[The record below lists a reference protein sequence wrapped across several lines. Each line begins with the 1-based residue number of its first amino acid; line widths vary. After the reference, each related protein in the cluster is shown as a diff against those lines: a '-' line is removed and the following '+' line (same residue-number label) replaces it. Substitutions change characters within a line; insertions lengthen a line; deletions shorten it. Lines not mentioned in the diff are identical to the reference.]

1 MTNSAALEQ
10 ERMRGGRMY
19 KYLSDKGERERLELE
34 ALEEENARLR
44 REVEK
49 RLKTISSLGPALPLP
64 ELTPEQKKRRW
75 AYFKHQAIL
84 FLLSFSV
91 ITVFGSLLY
100 MAKIHPINDIS
111 THPDSLPL
119 FTEAFQGESTHY
131 PPHFSSVQKEVYPH
145 VAKLG
150 KIKFWRSDLVTG
162 KPHKSNSREREE
174 NGKWLFGKV
183 VEVSTNATDWEVIE
197 TKWEELKLYIVAKT
211 SVLFFHDDVIIE
223 IR

>member
-1 MTNSAALEQ
+1 MLFFWT
-10 ERMRGGRMY
+10 G
-19 KYLSDKGERERLELE
+19 
-34 ALEEENARLR
+34 
-44 REVEK
+44 
-49 RLKTISSLGPALPLP
+49 
-64 ELTPEQKKRRW
+64 KKPDFSTR
-75 AYFKHQAIL
+75 L

-111 THPDSLPL
+111 THPGLLFISFHPFLQMTPCSRRIIDSLPL